1 MKKIFT
7 LSVML
12 ILCMLTF
19 ATDFMRIKFKNYGCI
34 EKYEVD
40 IIEEVNLE
48 GSTTAIDLMRIKL
61 KDGNIKIHEMSIIEK
76 VEFEIGEDTS
86 SIGDTTSTD
95 STVLPLAFSITSDS
109 TAEVSSFHT
118 CHQHQNL
125 DSISIPAE
133 IQIEGKKYNVTSI
146 GSSAFYK
153 CPGLTS
159 INIPEGVT
167 SIGSSAFRE
176 CSSLTSINIPE
187 GVTSIGSSAFYKCS
201 SLTSI
206 NIPEGVTSIGSST
219 FEECRSLKSISIPE
233 GLTNIGE
240 HAFIFCRS
248 LKSIDIPE
256 SVTSIGN
263 YAFSGCSNLDVTIDN
278 SEDNVE
284 VGRNTFLGCKSATWL
299 KEKD

>member
-1 MKKIFT
+1 
-7 LSVML
+7 ML

-48 GSTTAIDLMRIKL
+48 RSTTAIDLMRIKL

-95 STVLPLAFSITSDS
+95 SSVLPLAFSITSDS

-167 SIGSSAFRE
+167 SIGSSAFFNCR
-176 CSSLTSINIPE
+176 SLTSISIPE
-187 GVTSIGSSAFYKCS
+187 GVTSIGA
-201 SLTSI
+201 
-206 NIPEGVTSIGSST
+206 ST
-219 FEECRSLKSISIPE
+219 FEDCGSLKSISIPE

-240 HAFIFCRS
+240 DAFTFCRS

-284 VGRNTFLGCKSATWL
+284 VGRYTFLGCKSVTWL

>member
-1 MKKIFT
+1 
-7 LSVML
+7 ML

-167 SIGSSAFRE
+167 SIGSS
-176 CSSLTSINIPE
+176 
-187 GVTSIGSSAFYKCS
+187 
-201 SLTSI
+201 
-206 NIPEGVTSIGSST
+206 T

-240 HAFIFCRS
+240 HAFSFCRS

-284 VGRNTFLGCKSATWL
+284 VGRYTFLGCKSATWL

>member
-61 KDGNIKIHEMSIIEK
+61 KDGNIEIHEMSIIEK

-146 GSSAFYK
+146 GASAFYK

-167 SIGSSAFRE
+167 SIGSSAFKG
-176 CSSLTSINIPE
+176 CSSLKSINIPKSVTSIESSAFGGCSNLTSISIPE
-187 GVTSIGSSAFYKCS
+187 GVTSIGSSHE
-201 SLTSI
+201 L
-206 NIPEGVTSIGSST
+206 
-219 FEECRSLKSISIPE
+219 
-233 GLTNIGE
+233 
-240 HAFIFCRS
+240 
-248 LKSIDIPE
+248 
-256 SVTSIGN
+256 
-263 YAFSGCSNLDVTIDN
+263 
-278 SEDNVE
+278 
-284 VGRNTFLGCKSATWL
+284 
-299 KEKD
+299 